1 MKTVLAVLSTLLL
14 STAVYVSVPEKNN
27 IPDLGVCVVEF
38 NAGFNSA
45 NRVRWMD
52 QLSDCKGERVDI
64 VVKPKLQVKH
74 NIVVVPTV
82 IIFNDGLEVKR
93 FQANIMMELSA
104 SKEEVQEAID
114 DILMGSF

>member
-1 MKTVLAVLSTLLL
+1 MKTVLAVLSALLL

-64 VVKPKLQVKH
+64 VVKP

>member
-1 MKTVLAVLSTLLL
+1 MKTLLAVLSTLLL
-14 STAVYVSVPEKNN
+14 STAVYVSIPEEYN

-45 NRVRWMD
+45 NSVSWMD
-52 QLSDCKGERVDI
+52 QLSDCKGEKVDI
-64 VVKPKLQVKH
+64 VVEPELQKKH

-82 IIFNDGLEVKR
+82 IIFSDGVEVKR

-104 SKEEVQEAID
+104 SKEEVKEAID
-114 DILMGSF
+114 DILMSSF

>member
-14 STAVYVSVPEKNN
+14 STAAYVSIPAEYN

-45 NRVRWMD
+45 NAVSWMD
-52 QLSDCKGERVDI
+52 QLSDCRGERVNI
-64 VVKPKLQVKH
+64 SVKPELQKKH

-82 IIFNDGLEVKR
+82 IIFNDGAEVKR

-104 SKEEVQEAID
+104 SREEVQEAID
-114 DILMGSF
+114 EIIMSAF